1 MEVLPNSCSC
11 QSANK
16 NFRIVALE
24 SEKNFFS
31 LCGNDNKV
39 AINLETQDYEAL
51 GFCQPPVMNRYYSI
65 GLRLPD
71 INTINRNRCNS
82 SHPYFWRTS
91 SSEEIH
97 CVDGSPLKLPRNFDG
112 DQNCNVASV
121 LPGSLDQIYNATWT
135 RCNSVQYV
143 ICQLE
148 RNASITDFCKNG
160 LTPTAITTTST
171 TTGTTAIKATTTI
184 TALSNNKTAI
194 IIGSVLGVLVILFLI
209 LLLHLIQKR
218 NKANRNSSKKRN
230 HKVAVQK

>member
-16 NFRIVALE
+16 KFRIVALE
-24 SEKNFFS
+24 SKKKFFS

-71 INTINRNRCNS
+71 SNTTNRKRCHS

-91 SSEEIH
+91 SSKEIH
-97 CVDGSPLKLPRNFDG
+97 CVDGSPLELPRNFDG
-112 DQNCNVASV
+112 DQYCNVASV

-135 RCNSVQYV
+135 RCTSVQYS

-148 RNASITDFCKNG
+148 RNASITNFCKN
-160 LTPTAITTTST
+160 LSTPTATT

-194 IIGSVLGVLVILFLI
+194 IIGSVSGVLVILFLV